1 MKKLKATYHLLIF
14 LLWIL
19 CWAGCG
25 SHKKK
30 VSEPMFTVL
39 DENRTGLHF
48 VNKLSPSQQFNM
60 FYYMYFYNGA
70 GIGAGDFNNDGLVDL
85 FFAANQGANRMYLN
99 RSGMKFEDV
108 TDRAQVPEDG
118 GWSTG
123 VSVVDIN
130 ND

>member
-48 VNKLSPSQQFNM
+48 VNKLTPSQQFNM

-70 GIGAGDFNNDGLVDL
+70 GIGAGDFNNDGRTDL
-85 FFAANQGANRMYLN
+85 FFASNQQENKIYLN
-99 RSGMKFEDV
+99 KGNLSFTDV
-108 TDRAQVPEDG
+108 TKQSG
-118 GWSTG
+118 
-123 VSVVDIN
+123 I
-130 ND
+130 